1 MTGTPIDAGGAEQP
15 VLRVTDL
22 HVTYRARRGRP
33 PVRAVSGVCM
43 SIERAEILGLVGES
57 GCGKS
62 TLARALV
69 GLEPSEGQIVLA
81 GSVLSAQRT
90 KAQARA
96 IQMVFQDPYASL
108 NPRRAVGSAL
118 VELLR
123 VHQLR
128 PKADCQNRAVELLDL
143 VGLPPRVATVRP
155 RALSGGQRQRVAIAR
170 ALALEPRVLVA
181 DEPTSSLDVSVQ
193 AMVLDLFADLRDRLD
208 LAILLITHN
217 LGVVS
222 AISDRVAV
230 MYGGEIIEQ
239 GRTSEVLHNPSAG
252 YTRRLLAAVP
262 RLPAAAQPTL
272 PPDGPSGCRG

>member
-1 MTGTPIDAGGAEQP
+1 MTGISIDAGREPQT
-15 VLRVTDL
+15 VLRVTGL
-22 HVTYRARRGRP
+22 QVSYRGRRGQP
-33 PVRAVSGVCM
+33 TVKAVNDVSLT
-43 SIERAEILGLVGES
+43 IEQTEILGLVGES

-69 GLEPSEGQIVLA
+69 GLESSAGEIALN
-81 GSVLSAQRT
+81 GSVLSARRT

-96 IQMVFQDPYASL
+96 IQMVFQDPYGSL
-108 NPRRAVGSAL
+108 NPRRTVGSAL

-123 VHQLR
+123 VHRLR
-128 PKADCQNRAVELLDL
+128 TKAECADRAVELLDL
-143 VGLPPRVATVRP
+143 VGLPSRVATVRP

-170 ALALEPRVLVA
+170 ALALEPSVLVA

-193 AMVLDLFADLRDRLD
+193 AMILDLFADLRDRLN

-230 MYGGEIIEQ
+230 MYGGEIIEH
-239 GRTSEVLHNPSAG
+239 GTTADVLRNPSAD

-262 RLPAAAQPTL
+262 RIEETADPTHT
-272 PPDGPSGCRG
+272 PDGRS